1 MGGGEGVRHLVWD
14 WNGTLFDDQVAVVA
28 AVNDA
33 LSRLGVPAID
43 SDGYRTHFT
52 RPVER
57 FYEQVAGRTISAE
70 EWAALDAAYHD
81 SYLGRVERMALAADA
96 RDALAGAEAAGLSQ
110 SLLSMWRHD
119 DLVPL
124 VERLGIG
131 RFFVRVDGLRRSD
144 GGGKAEH
151 LVKHLAALELAPSAV
166 VLVGDSLDDLA
177 AARAV
182 GAGCVLYDGGSHHRQ
197 ALEATAAPVVDTL
210 TDALAA
216 ARRPGRV
223 RPGAGVRA
231 GPVPED
237 RRSHLDDPHPHRLPA
252 HPR

>member
-1 MGGGEGVRHLVWD
+1 MDDAGGDRSVRHLVWD
-14 WNGTLFDDQVAVVA
+14 WNGTLFDDHEAVVA

-33 LSRLGVPAID
+33 LAKLGLPGID
-43 SDGYRTHFT
+43 ADGYRTHFT

-57 FYEQVAGRTISAE
+57 FYEQVVGRAISAQ

-81 SYLGRVERMALAADA
+81 SYLGRLERLALAPDARAALAA
-96 RDALAGAEAAGLSQ
+96 GAAAGLSQ

-151 LVKHLAALELAPSAV
+151 LVKHLAALELEPSAV

-182 GAGCVLYDGGSHHRQ
+182 GAGCVLYDGGSHHRH
-197 ALEATAAPVVDTL
+197 ALEATGVPVVDRL

-216 ARRPGRV
+216 VQPSV
-223 RPGAGVRA
+223 
-231 GPVPED
+231 
-237 RRSHLDDPHPHRLPA
+237 S
-252 HPR
+252 

>member
-1 MGGGEGVRHLVWD
+1 MGSVDGGASDRVRHLVWD

-33 LSRLGVPAID
+33 LARLGLAPID
-43 SDGYRTHFT
+43 ADGYRSNFT

-57 FYEQVAGRTISAE
+57 FYEQVAGRAISAQ
-70 EWAALDAAYHD
+70 EWHALDAAYHD
-81 SYLGRVERMALAADA
+81 SYLARVGRLALAPDARAALAA
-96 RDALAGAEAAGLSQ
+96 AEAAGLTQ

-131 RFFVRVDGLRRSD
+131 RFFVRVAGLRRSD
-144 GGGKAEH
+144 GGGKARH
-151 LVKHLAALELAPSAV
+151 LVEHLAALALPAREV

-182 GAGCVLYDGGSHHRQ
+182 GAGCVLYDGGSHHRH
-197 ALEATAAPVVDTL
+197 ALEATGAPVVDTL
-210 TDALAA
+210 TAA
-216 ARRPGRV
+216 VTAAVQPV
-223 RPGAGVRA
+223 
-231 GPVPED
+231 GPEHA
-237 RRSHLDDPHPHRLPA
+237 RSHMDDPHPHRLPR